1 MEEARAVEVVTVR
14 VDTEEG
20 GGEDDESLVLLRAG
34 ERVRVVSA
42 QSPRPEASRSTLVFD
57 LQIFPVNRTT
67 LSVSGVNQGRNSPVS
82 PGTQESLCLQE
93 MVGDGDVALLPAL
106 ALSLDDH
113 QPRVR
118 LALTS
123 PPGPARASN
132 QDGLNGEL
140 GRKEREI
147 NIELGETES
156 VVTLFPGRQVIWTTS
171 PRHPR
176 SVLVVREFVK
186 VSRGLFLT
194 AALELHWV
202 TNNTIRWSH
211 MSACTERQLPGD

>member
-1 MEEARAVEVVTVR
+1 MEEARAVEVVAVR

-93 MVGDGDVALLPAL
+93 MVGEGDVALLPAL
-106 ALSLDDH
+106 TLSLDDH

-132 QDGLNGEL
+132 KDGLYREL
-140 GRKEREI
+140 GRKER
-147 NIELGETES
+147 
-156 VVTLFPGRQVIWTTS
+156 
-171 PRHPR
+171 
-176 SVLVVREFVK
+176 
-186 VSRGLFLT
+186 
-194 AALELHWV
+194 
-202 TNNTIRWSH
+202 
-211 MSACTERQLPGD
+211 D